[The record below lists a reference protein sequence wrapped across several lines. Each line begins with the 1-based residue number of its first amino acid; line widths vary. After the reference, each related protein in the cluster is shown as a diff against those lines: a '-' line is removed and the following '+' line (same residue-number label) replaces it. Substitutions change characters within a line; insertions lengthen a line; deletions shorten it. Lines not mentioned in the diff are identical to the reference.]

1 MLTYGTVILIGWAA
15 FLLVWGI
22 GAFNVKRDIRGGG
35 FASLW
40 YRHFL
45 LRLVIAAVL
54 IFVALRFPARSA
66 HHTRFSSAIFN
77 RGIFESSPAL
87 GWIAA
92 ALTLLGILFAI
103 WARIHLGRN
112 WSAAPAVKEKHELVT
127 SGPYRFVRHPI
138 YTGALIAVLGTA
150 LTGRLFAIAILIF
163 FSVIVF
169 RRIGKEEAIMLE
181 LFPND
186 YPTYQ
191 ARTRR
196 LIPFVW

>member
-1 MLTYGTVILIGWAA
+1 MLSYGTVILISWAA

-40 YRHFL
+40 YRHFP

-54 IFVALRFPARSA
+54 VFASLRISSGTVHHSRIGPAFFNSGTFVPPP
-66 HHTRFSSAIFN
+66 T
-77 RGIFESSPAL
+77 L
-87 GWIAA
+87 GWAA
-92 ALTLLGILFAI
+92 ATLTLLGTLFAI

-112 WSAAPAVKEKHELVT
+112 WSAAPAVKEKHELVVG
-127 SGPYRFVRHPI
+127 GPYGFVRHPI
-138 YTGALIAVLGTA
+138 YTGALLAILGTA
-150 LTGRLFAIAILIF
+150 LTGRLFAVAILIL
-163 FSVIVF
+163 FSVMVF
-169 RRIGKEEAIMLE
+169 RRIGKEEKIMLE

-186 YPTYQ
+186 YSAYQ
-191 ARTRR
+191 ARTKN

>member
-1 MLTYGTVILIGWAA
+1 MVTYGTVILISWAA
-15 FLLVWGI
+15 FILVWGV

-40 YRHFL
+40 VRHFL
-45 LRLVIAAVL
+45 LRLAV
-54 IFVALRFPARSA
+54 VAIPVLVVLRVLTGPA
-66 HHTRFSSAIFN
+66 HTSRAGPAIF
-77 RGIFESSPAL
+77 RHSLFVPPPAL
-87 GWIAA
+87 GWVAA
-92 ALTLLGILFAI
+92 ALTLLGVLFAI

-138 YTGALIAVLGTA
+138 YTGALLAVLGA
-150 LTGRLFAIAILIF
+150 AVTGSLFAIGILILISIMF
-163 FSVIVF
+163 L
-169 RRIGKEEAIMLE
+169 RRISKEEAIMLA

-186 YPTYQ
+186 YPAYQ
-191 ARTRR
+191 ARTKR